1 MGWEAVG
8 RIEEIPA
15 GVGQRVQVGRQ
26 EIALFRDGETVR
38 AIDDRCPH
46 RGAPLSEGFLEQGK
60 VYCPWHCFDF
70 CLTTGAS
77 TAASHLR
84 VSVYPVEIRE
94 GVLYLEVDSI
104 AGSASG
110 TAGRENEDD
119 V

>member
-1 MGWEAVG
+1 MSWQAVG
-8 RIEEIPA
+8 RIEEVPA
-15 GVGQRVQVGRQ
+15 GGGVRIQLGRQ

-46 RGAPLSEGFLEQGK
+46 RGASLSEGFLEQGK

-77 TAASHLR
+77 TVATHLQ

-94 GVLYLEVDSI
+94 GVIFVEAQTVSD
-104 AGSASG
+104 SASA
-110 TAGRENEDD
+110 TAGREDEDD